1 MIKSAG
7 GWGETEN
14 NLVLEGWLGDRI
26 VCRKEVGE
34 SRYAAGITAR
44 ADDTVLYADGDT
56 YDATRITVKAVDNMG
71 NLLPFT
77 QECVEIRLDG
87 PARLLGRGS
96 PLPEAYPPSG
106 SERWERPARCG

>member
-1 MIKSAG
+1 MVIKSAG

-44 ADDTVLYADGDT
+44 LMIPSCTQTAIPMTPPVL
-56 YDATRITVKAVDNMG
+56 R
-71 NLLPFT
+71 
-77 QECVEIRLDG
+77 
-87 PARLLGRGS
+87 
-96 PLPEAYPPSG
+96 
-106 SERWERPARCG
+106 

>member
-1 MIKSAG
+1 MVIKSAG

-26 VCRKEVGE
+26 VCRRKVGE

-44 ADDTVLYADGDT
+44 ADDSVLYADGDT

-77 QECVEIRLDG
+77 QECVEIQLDG
-87 PARLLGRGS
+87 PATVSYTHLDVYKRQDSGNAGRQ
-96 PLPEAYPPSG
+96 L
-106 SERWERPARCG
+106 RF